1 MQPSDSPY
9 GVSREDEYVVQVQIP
24 QGLPVF
30 GHFARKHV
38 DGTADVMPHPMAC
51 SDIHWSRPFPDRYSE
66 LLPSSG
72 ERIGY
77 LSNLDFQMPVGYSQV
92 VENVAD
98 LTELADV
105 EDVVELT
112 ELAELTPVQML
123 ANLDSDQV
131 IQLCFHRVR
140 WHDAVSTGGHHYFAT
155 VELMFPKS
163 C

>member
-9 GVSREDEYVVQVQIP
+9 GVSREDEHVVNKIP
-24 QGLPVF
+24 HGLPVI
-30 GHFARKHV
+30 GDFAHKHV
-38 DGTADVMPHPMAC
+38 DDTADVMPHPMAC
-51 SDIHWSRPFPDRYSE
+51 SDIHRSRPLPDRYSE

-77 LSNLDFQMPVGYSQV
+77 LSNLDFHMPVGYSQG
-92 VENVAD
+92 VERVAD

-105 EDVVELT
+105 EDVEELMK
-112 ELAELTPVQML
+112 LAELTPMQMQ

-140 WHDAVSTGGHHYFAT
+140 WYDAVSTGGHHYFAT